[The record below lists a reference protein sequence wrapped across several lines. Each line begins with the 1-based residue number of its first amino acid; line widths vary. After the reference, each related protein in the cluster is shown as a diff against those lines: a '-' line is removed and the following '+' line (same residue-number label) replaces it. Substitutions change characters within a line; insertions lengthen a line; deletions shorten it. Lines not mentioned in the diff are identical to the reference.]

1 MDAAPA
7 QRCSFGGYGKP
18 PYTLDLT

>member
-7 QRCSFGGYGKP
+7 QRGSFGGYGKP
-18 PYTLDLT
+18 PCALDLT